1 MKTESLEVSDLKEK
15 LIEKGLLSITL
26 ISVMMILLIIIFLLS
41 EAVPAFNQFGMI
53 EIFLN
58 HQWIPDLNLFGI
70 MPMFISSLLVSFLA
84 LVLAVPLSIATA
96 IYIEELSSMKVKE
109 LFKPVIQTLSGIPSV
124 VYGFFGLTVLVP
136 FIRDYVGGDGF
147 SILAASIVLAI
158 MILPTIITLSQD
170 AIRNVPFEYKQA
182 SLGLGASHFQTISKI
197 IIPAALPGILTGII
211 LGFGRAIGETL
222 AVLMVVGNVAQIPS
236 SVLDPVRTLTSNIA
250 LEMAYAMDIHYNM
263 LFVNGVTLFA
273 IIVVLM
279 ALTNYIQHKWGC

>member
-136 FIRDYVGGDGF
+136 FIRDYMGGDGF

-279 ALTNYIQHKWGC
+279 ALINYIQHKWGC

>member
-136 FIRDYVGGDGF
+136 FIRDYMGGDGF

>member
-1 MKTESLEVSDLKEK
+1 MKTESSEVSDLKEK

-279 ALTNYIQHKWGC
+279 ALINYIQHKWGC

>member
-58 HQWIPDLNLFGI
+58 HQWVPDLNLFGI

-279 ALTNYIQHKWGC
+279 ALINYIQHKWGC

>member
-41 EAVPAFNQFGMI
+41 EAVPAFNQFGLI

-58 HQWIPDLNLFGI
+58 HQWVPDLNLFGI

-84 LVLAVPLSIATA
+84 LVLAVPLSVATA

-109 LFKPVIQTLSGIPSV
+109 LFKPIIQTLSGIPSV

-136 FIRDYVGGDGF
+136 FIRDYGGGDGF

-211 LGFGRAIGETL
+211 LGLGRAIGETL

>member
-136 FIRDYVGGDGF
+136 FIRDYMGGDGF

-263 LFVNGVTLFA
+263 LFVNGVTLFE

>member
-1 MKTESLEVSDLKEK
+1 MRTESLGVSELKEK

-84 LVLAVPLSIATA
+84 LVLAVPLSVATA

-147 SILAASIVLAI
+147 SIFAASIVLAI

>member
-1 MKTESLEVSDLKEK
+1 MKTESSEVSDLKEK

>member
-279 ALTNYIQHKWGC
+279 ALINYIQHKWGC